1 MTLTGRAEPDL
12 PPVKVDPDRIGQ
24 ALSNLLDNALRHTP
38 DGGSLTV
45 VARGGRDTVDVSVS
59 DTGEGIA
66 PEHLPHLFERFY
78 RIDPARDRAHGGS
91 GIGLAI
97 VRAVVAA
104 HGGRVSVHSRGPGR
118 GATFVMSLPRHPA
131 GLAADRPQ
139 AG

>member
-1 MTLTGRAEPDL
+1 
-12 PPVKVDPDRIGQ
+12 
-24 ALSNLLDNALRHTP
+24 NALRHTP

-104 HGGRVSVHSRGPGR
+104 HGGRVSVHSRKSTRLNSSHLGISY
-118 GATFVMSLPRHPA
+118 AVFCLKKKTKKM
-131 GLAADRPQ
+131 
-139 AG
+139 